1 MMPLLSVQGSFTVM
15 LSAKRYGTSLFGAEA
30 EALASTIYATYYGV
44 WLAADVTAAIAN
56 GDPVFSKDN
65 VFNGFATIWNIL
77 GVALAHSA

>member
-1 MMPLLSVQGSFTVM
+1 MNTLQVRRKSMTNPT
-15 LSAKRYGTSLFGAEA
+15 
-30 EALASTIYATYYGV
+30 TYYGV

>member
-1 MMPLLSVQGSFTVM
+1 MRNM
-15 LSAKRYGTSLFGAEA
+15 LDTYINIVCAASSLFGAEA

-44 WLAADVTAAIAN
+44 WLVADVATSIAN

-77 GVALAHSA
+77 AAVLAHSA